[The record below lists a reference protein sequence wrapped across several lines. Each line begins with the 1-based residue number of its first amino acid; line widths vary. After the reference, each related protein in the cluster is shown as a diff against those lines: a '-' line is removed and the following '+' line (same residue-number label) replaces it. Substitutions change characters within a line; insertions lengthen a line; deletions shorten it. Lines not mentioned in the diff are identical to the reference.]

1 MALRI
6 IKNYTNTTTG
16 LCCIFS
22 TWGVNF
28 HRYFLFQAFYWSSMF
43 LKDNRFW
50 TANLISG
57 WRVVCSHQ
65 IRPGLPL
72 LSSEKNKGDAGKIAS
87 AFAQNIFCNQN
98 VYSSP
103 ESSKWE
109 SYKSN
114 AVSERC
120 FAKKLFCKI
129 LSCKIAVIEM
139 LKRYLWKNKITFWL
153 IRTVK
158 HILLT
163 IYN

>member
-1 MALRI
+1 M
-6 IKNYTNTTTG
+6 
-16 LCCIFS
+16 
-22 TWGVNF
+22 
-28 HRYFLFQAFYWSSMF
+28 
-43 LKDNRFW
+43 
-50 TANLISG
+50 
-57 WRVVCSHQ
+57 
-65 IRPGLPL
+65 

-87 AFAQNIFCNQN
+87 SFAQNIFNNQN

-139 LKRYLWKNKITFWL
+139 LKDTCGKTR
-153 IRTVK
+153 
-158 HILLT
+158 
-163 IYN
+163 

>member
-1 MALRI
+1 
-6 IKNYTNTTTG
+6 
-16 LCCIFS
+16 
-22 TWGVNF
+22 
-28 HRYFLFQAFYWSSMF
+28 MF
-43 LKDNRFW
+43 LKDIRFG
-50 TANLISG
+50 TANISSG
-57 WRVVCSHQ
+57 WRVICSNQ

-72 LSSEKNKGDAGKIAS
+72 LSPEKKGDAGKIAS
-87 AFAQNIFCNQN
+87 SHAQNIFCNQN
-98 VYSSP
+98 VYPSP
-103 ESSKWE
+103 ESSNWE

-139 LKRYLWKNKITFWL
+139 LKRYLWKNKTKFWL